1 MLWPVIAQSVRLSV
15 PDHEESTGVS
25 KAEVHVEADDLIAGL
40 GRGLAVIESFDD
52 EHSRLTP
59 AEVAERTQIS
69 RTAARRYLLSL
80 CHFGYANTNGKVFWL
95 APRVLRLGQSY
106 LLSARLPRLGQ
117 PFLERLFNATQATAG
132 LAVLDDHDV
141 IYLARYSGSRQA
153 KAGVHLGARLPAHVV
168 SVGRAILTSF
178 SDAALD
184 KWIAA
189 HRFACFTPLSDR
201 DPERF
206 RAEIVRMRDLNY
218 AIADQQLELGWR
230 GVAVPLRDRHGE
242 CVGALSVTL
251 PTGGTTV
258 EGTLAAALPPLREA
272 EAGLRALL

>member
-1 MLWPVIAQSVRLSV
+1 
-15 PDHEESTGVS
+15 VS
-25 KAEVHVEADDLIAGL
+25 KSEVQIEPDDLIAGL

-106 LLSARLPRLGQ
+106 MLSARLPRLAQ
-117 PFLERLFNATQATAG
+117 PFLEQLFNATQATAG

-141 IYLARYSGSRQA
+141 IYLARHSGSRQA
-153 KAGVHLGARLPAHVV
+153 KAGVHLGGRLPAHLV
-168 SVGRAILTSF
+168 SAGRAILISF

-184 KWIAA
+184 TWIGT
-189 HRFACFTPLSDR
+189 HRFASFTQFSEK

-206 RAEIVRMRDLNY
+206 RADIVRMRELNY

-230 GVAVPLRDRHGE
+230 GVAVPLRDRHGD

-251 PTGGTTV
+251 PT
-258 EGTLAAALPPLREA
+258 EGMSLDATLTAALPPLRAA
-272 EAGLRALL
+272 ETGLRSLL